1 MIQHDTLS
9 LPEEIKLVTNI
20 SWFKVRLEFERT
32 VRNPRA
38 KTDLKQKKFLNF
50 FFLHDRFG
58 PEYAIIITLCA
69 ILYQHYLDKIRLL
82 DNKTKERR

>member
-1 MIQHDTLS
+1 MIQHDTLN
-9 LPEEIKLVTNI
+9 LPEEIKLLTNNI
-20 SWFKVRLEFERT
+20 SWFKVKLEFERT
-32 VRNPRA
+32 VRNSRA

-50 FFLHDRFG
+50 FFIRFG

-69 ILYQHYLDKIRLL
+69 IPYQHYLDKIRLL

>member
-50 FFLHDRFG
+50 FFF
-58 PEYAIIITLCA
+58 TW
-69 ILYQHYLDKIRLL
+69 
-82 DNKTKERR
+82 